1 VPGVL
6 DSDGEVIP
14 SIDSFEAVAADA
26 LGASD
31 ATDVSGGMAAKV
43 RELLALDAPAHVF
56 GAAGLEPFLRG
67 EDAGTRID

>member
-1 VPGVL
+1 
-6 DSDGEVIP
+6 
-14 SIDSFEAVAADA
+14 
-26 LGASD
+26 
-31 ATDVSGGMAAKV
+31 MAAKV